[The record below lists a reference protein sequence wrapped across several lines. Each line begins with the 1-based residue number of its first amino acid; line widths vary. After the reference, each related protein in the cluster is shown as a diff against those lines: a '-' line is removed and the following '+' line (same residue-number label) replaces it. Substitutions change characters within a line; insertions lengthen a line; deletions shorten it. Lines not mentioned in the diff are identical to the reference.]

1 MSQYQKLE
9 AFFMNVNG
17 PLLKKQ
23 RAALLGLI
31 DDLPLDP
38 MRSPDELEA
47 LEGLQNLLDALAD
60 ICHDDFGIDCL
71 LTEEDND
78 V

>member
-9 AFFMNVNG
+9 TFFMSIDG
-17 PLLKKQ
+17 PELKKQ
-23 RAALLGLI
+23 RTVLSALI
-31 DDLPLDP
+31 AELPLREP
-38 MRSPDELEA
+38 RSPDELEA

-71 LTEEDND
+71 LTSEDED
-78 V
+78 G